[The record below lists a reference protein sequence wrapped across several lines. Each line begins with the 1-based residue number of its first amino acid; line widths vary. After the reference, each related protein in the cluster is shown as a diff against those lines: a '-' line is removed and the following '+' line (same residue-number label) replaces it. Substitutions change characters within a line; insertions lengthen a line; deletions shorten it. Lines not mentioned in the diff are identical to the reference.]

1 MRLFIF
7 LFCLFMASP
16 VLSERI
22 EGSAADNIVKNGT
35 IVGSGIESNIATWQ
49 LLIKYR
55 RNLYSCL
62 VIFNDAGMDVR
73 FCWAE

>member
-1 MRLFIF
+1 MRVFIF
-7 LFCLFMASP
+7 LFCLFITSP

-35 IVGSGIESNIATWQ
+35 IVGSGVERNIATWQ

-55 RNLYSCL
+55 SNLYSCL

-73 FCWAE
+73 FCWTE